1 MQKTVI
7 YSICVISV
15 IQLGSVFMSSSNV
28 WLGVLGIG
36 ISILGIILTGIF
48 LYTQTP
54 RLIKE
59 IKLRWNT
66 R

>member
-1 MQKTVI
+1 
-7 YSICVISV
+7 
-15 IQLGSVFMSSSNV
+15 MSSSNV

-36 ISILGIILTGIF
+36 ISILGMILTGIF

-54 RLIKE
+54 KLIKE
-59 IKLRWNT
+59 FRLRWKT